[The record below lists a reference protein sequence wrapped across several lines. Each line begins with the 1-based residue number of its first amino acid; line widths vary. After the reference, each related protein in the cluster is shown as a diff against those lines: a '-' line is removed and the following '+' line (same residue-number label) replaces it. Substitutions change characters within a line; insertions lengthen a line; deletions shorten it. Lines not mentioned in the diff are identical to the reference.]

1 MLNSLEVVRK
11 RSGRRRRGVT
21 PLAANFPH
29 GPLGWMLLPSVLPF
43 TERSSATPGELLS
56 PKRCGAR
63 SSLPHPSRPR
73 TLSAL
78 PYRPLLPGLRIPHFT
93 GLRHR
98 DDVGLSSVTVVS
110 HFVQVM
116 PSQTLAR
123 PAGCNRV
130 PTCETTTDGRRGF
143 SNVRNLAHRTCRI
156 ATPPE
161 LSLPGPFTATRC
173 RATLAAY
180 PLRLFGSAR
189 ASPHCLGRGSSKDFR
204 TGSDP
209 HG

>member
-1 MLNSLEVVRK
+1 
-11 RSGRRRRGVT
+11 
-21 PLAANFPH
+21 
-29 GPLGWMLLPSVLPF
+29 MLLPSVLPF
-43 TERSSATPGELLS
+43 AELGSATPGELPS

-63 SSLPHPSRPR
+63 SSWPHPPRPQA
-73 TLSAL
+73 LSAL
-78 PYRPLLPGLRIPHFT
+78 PYRPLLPGRRVPRGA
-93 GLRHR
+93 GLRRR

-123 PAGCNRV
+123 PAGCSRV
-130 PTCETTTDGRRGF
+130 PPCGATVDCRRGF
-143 SNVRNLAHRTCRI
+143 SNVRSLARRTRRI